1 MTPVINLRT
10 FDEPPFNEREI
21 LRYAGC
27 RQEEVET
34 LKLVRSCIKEAED
47 IFSYKVCY
55 TKAPVTV
62 KDDDCDFGA
71 FCVNSKNLAKNLSGC
86 REAVIFAATVGV
98 GIDRLITR
106 YTRLSPA
113 RALIFQAI
121 GAERI
126 EALCD
131 AFCNS
136 METEFGSLRPRFS
149 PGYGDVP
156 LTVQNDIFELID
168 PSRKIGLCLNDSL
181 LMAPT
186 KSVTAFAGIE

>member
-1 MTPVINLRT
+1 MTPVIHLRT
-10 FDEPPFNEREI
+10 LDAPHFDEGEI
-21 LRYAGC
+21 LRYSGC
-27 RQEEVET
+27 RQGDGET
-34 LKLVRSCIKEAED
+34 LKLVRSCIKEAEG

-55 TKAPVTV
+55 AKVPVTV
-62 KDDDCDFGA
+62 DGADCDFGA
-71 FCVNSKNLAKNLSGC
+71 FCINSKNLSKNLSGC
-86 REAVIFAATVGV
+86 REAVIFAATVGF

-136 METEFGSLRPRFS
+136 IEAEFGPLRPRFS
-149 PGYGDVP
+149 PGYGDVS
-156 LTVQNDIFELID
+156 LTVQNDIFALID
-168 PSRKIGLCLNDSL
+168 PPRKIGLCINDSL

>member
-10 FDEPPFNEREI
+10 LDKPPFDEGEI
-21 LRYAGC
+21 LRYSGC
-27 RQEEVET
+27 RQGDGET
-34 LKLVRSCIKEAED
+34 LKLVRSCIKEAEG

-55 TKAPVTV
+55 AKVPVTV
-62 KDDDCDFGA
+62 DGADCDFGA
-71 FCVNSKNLAKNLSGC
+71 FCINSKNLSKNLSGC
-86 REAVIFAATVGV
+86 REAVIFAATVGF

-136 METEFGSLRPRFS
+136 IEAEFGPLRPRFS
-149 PGYGDVP
+149 PGYGDVS
-156 LTVQNDIFELID
+156 LTVQNDIFALID
-168 PSRKIGLCLNDSL
+168 PPRKIGLCLNDSL